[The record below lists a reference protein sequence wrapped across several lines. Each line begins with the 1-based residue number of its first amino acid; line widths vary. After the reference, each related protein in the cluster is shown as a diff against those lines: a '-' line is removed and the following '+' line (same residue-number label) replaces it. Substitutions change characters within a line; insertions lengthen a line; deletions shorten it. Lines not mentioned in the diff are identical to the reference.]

1 MTDARAA
8 YRLFQQ
14 IPTRWRDNDQFG
26 HIYNATYLELF
37 DEAMT
42 MTLSERGFMGSE
54 APLLV
59 VVENGCRYLAELS
72 WPAILQIGLAVTH
85 LGRSSARF
93 DMAMFDGTAPAP
105 SAMAHFVTVTI
116 DRQTRRPVPIPDG
129 QRAFLE
135 ALR

>member
-1 MTDARAA
+1 MPGRSA
-8 YRLFQQ
+8 YPVFQT
-14 IPTRWRDNDQFG
+14 IPTRWRDNDQYG

-42 MTLSERGFMGSE
+42 LTLLGQGFLAPD

-72 WPAILQIGLAVTH
+72 WPATLQIGVAVTH

-93 DMAMFDGTAPAP
+93 DMGMFDGAAP
-105 SAMAHFVTVTI
+105 SPAALAHFVTVTL
-116 DRQTRRPVPIPDG
+116 DRDTRRPVPIPDG

-135 ALR
+135 TLR